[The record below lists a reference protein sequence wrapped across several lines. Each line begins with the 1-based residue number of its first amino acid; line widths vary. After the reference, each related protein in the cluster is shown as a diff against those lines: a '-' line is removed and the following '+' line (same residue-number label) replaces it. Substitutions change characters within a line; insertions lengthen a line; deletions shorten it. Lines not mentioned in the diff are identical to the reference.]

1 MQNSIVYR
9 TILYRFSSGVT
20 VTELVSVLEVV
31 YDYAKKMYM
40 PNECPLPKPKRNEK
54 RTLRGI
60 LTYFSN
66 NWQIVQPI
74 LNRTQLCDRDFRP
87 INAEREMLEKKIV

>member
-9 TILYRFSSGVT
+9 TVLYRFSSGVT
-20 VTELVSVLEVV
+20 VTELKSILEIV
-31 YDYAKKMYM
+31 YLTVKQMYM
-40 PNECPLPKPKRNEK
+40 PNECPLAKPKRNEK

-60 LTYFSN
+60 LTYFSD
-66 NWQIVQPI
+66 NWRIVQPI
-74 LNRTQLCDRDFRP
+74 LNRIQLCDRDFRP